1 MSHSLDLLAPFDG
14 IAMALAAVSDPVFAG
29 LMLGD
34 GLAIEPLS
42 STLLAP
48 CDGVITQLSRTGH
61 ALTLTASNGAELLI
75 HIGIDTVRLGG
86 EGFTALVKQGDKVS
100 GGQALIDVDID
111 RVARR
116 SPSLQTMLVLVNQG
130 FEISARGRGMFKAGD
145 AGFMTLV
152 VRAAAEAAPMIDGQA
167 LRAMALVSHESG
179 LHARPSAQ
187 VQAVAKSF
195 SAEITVEFKGR
206 SANAR
211 SVTALMGLGVVE
223 GGEVSV
229 SAKGSDA
236 SEALLAVV
244 QALQIKVSAS
254 PPVIHAAIARSVPA
268 VRASGLYG
276 ICAAPGLALGSV
288 VRLDQRAAVVPEQGE
303 GVTVELA
310 RLTAALTQGA
320 LEIHAAISAAAIR
333 QASVEEDI
341 FTAHLALAEDPEL
354 IDAARAGIEKGL
366 GAGFAYRQAVGAQ
379 VAVLLGLDNQ
389 LLSERVS
396 DLRDVERLMLAAMG
410 YAGADK
416 PELGLGSILVAD
428 ELSASDLAGLP
439 RDRLAG
445 FATVN
450 GGATSHVAILA
461 RALGVPALVAVGPE
475 LLKLQTGHSVLL
487 DASRGFIETAVS
499 LTQMADAGVQ
509 IAAGAAMREMMLAD
523 ADQAALTL
531 DGVRIEVAAN
541 IANLDDAREA
551 LGMGA
556 DGIGLLRTEFLFMG
570 RSTMPD
576 ASEQQSAYQ
585 DIVDAMQGR
594 TVIIRTLDAGGDKA
608 LPYLTWPAED
618 NPALGLRGIRSGF
631 AQPDLLDAQLRGLL
645 AVKPLSNLRIL
656 IPMIA
661 DVSEVLRVRERIAAI
676 AQAMQIAVPPQLG
689 VMIEVPSAALLA
701 DQLAAHVDFFSI
713 GSNDLTQYTLAMD
726 RCHAGLAGR
735 IDAMHP
741 ALLRLIEMTVQGAKR
756 HGKWVGLCG
765 GMASELEAVPV
776 LLGLGVTELSVSPL
790 LVPEVKALVR
800 SLSQAQCRMAA
811 QALLQLESA
820 EAVRAAARRQWPQLS
835 QASQPKEIR

>member
-1 MSHSLDLLAPFDG
+1 MSRSLELLAPFDG
-14 IAMALAAVSDPVFAG
+14 IAMALTAVSDPVFAG

-48 CDGVITQLSRTGH
+48 CDGVITHLARTGH
-61 ALTLTASNGAELLI
+61 ALTLTTANGAELLI
-75 HIGIDTVRLGG
+75 HIGIDTVQLDG

-116 SPSLQTMLVLVNQG
+116 APSLQTMLVLVNEG
-130 FEISARGRGMFKAGD
+130 YEISARGTGLFKAGD
-145 AGFMTLV
+145 AGFLTLV
-152 VRAAAEAAPMIDGQA
+152 MRAAAEAAPLIDGQTLHA
-167 LRAMALVSHESG
+167 KALVSHESG

-187 VQAVAKSF
+187 VQAVAKHF
-195 SAEITVEFKGR
+195 GAEIMVEFKGR

-211 SVTALMGLGVVE
+211 SVTALMGLGVDE

-244 QALQIKVSAS
+244 RSLQSKAGAS
-254 PPVIHAAIARSVPA
+254 PPVVHAENVKSGPA
-268 VRASGLYG
+268 VGAQGLHG
-276 ICAAPGLALGSV
+276 ICAAPGLALGLV
-288 VRLDQRAAVVPEQGE
+288 VRFDQRAAIVPERGD
-303 GVTVELA
+303 GVAVELIC
-310 RLTAALTQGA
+310 LTAALAQG
-320 LEIHAAISAAAIR
+320 LREIHAAISAAAMR
-333 QASVEEDI
+333 QASVEEEI

-354 IDAARAGIEKGL
+354 IAAARAGIEKGL
-366 GAGFAYRQAVGAQ
+366 GAGFAYRQAIGAQ
-379 VAVLLGLDNQ
+379 VEVLLGLGKP
-389 LLSERVS
+389 LFSERVN
-396 DLRDVERLMLAAMG
+396 DLRDVERLVLAAMG
-410 YAGADK
+410 YPGADK
-416 PELGLGSILVAD
+416 PELGMGSILVAD
-428 ELSASDLAGLP
+428 ELSPSDLASLP
-439 RDRLAG
+439 RERLAG
-445 FATVN
+445 FATAI

-487 DASRGFIETAVS
+487 DASRGFIDTAVS
-499 LTQMADAGVQ
+499 PTQMAEAGAQ
-509 IAAGAAMREMMLAD
+509 IAAGAAKRELMLAD

-570 RSTMPD
+570 RSAMPD

-608 LPYLTWPAED
+608 LPYLTWGNED

-645 AVKPLSNLRIL
+645 AVKPLSSLRIL

-661 DVSEVLRVRERIAAI
+661 DVGEVLKVRERIAAI
-676 AQAMQIAVPPQLG
+676 SQDMQIAVPPQLG

-726 RCHAGLAGR
+726 RCHAGLAAR
-735 IDAMHP
+735 LDAMHP

-811 QALLQLESA
+811 QVLLQLESA
-820 EAVRAAARRQWPQLS
+820 EETRAAARLQWPPQG
-835 QASQPKEIR
+835 QAFQPKEIR